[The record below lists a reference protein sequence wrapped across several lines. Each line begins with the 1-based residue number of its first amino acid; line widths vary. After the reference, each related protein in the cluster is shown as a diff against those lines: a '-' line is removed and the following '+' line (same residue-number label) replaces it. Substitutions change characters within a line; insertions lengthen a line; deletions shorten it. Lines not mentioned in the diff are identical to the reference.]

1 MVLRGRTIHR
11 NGHGRC
17 GLLSIKSFFPAHSER
32 AVFASSEA
40 TTACSLALAR
50 DPAHA
55 SFERSTLSMCG
66 MAARYRMADSR
77 HNRDSRGAHAS
88 V

>member
-11 NGHGRC
+11 NGHGGC
-17 GLLSIKSFFPAHSER
+17 GLFSIKSFFPAHSER
-32 AVFASSEA
+32 ALFTFSEA

-55 SFERSTLSMCG
+55 SLERSVLSICG
-66 MAARYRMADSR
+66 RAAMYRMADSR
-77 HNRDSRGAHAS
+77 HNKDSRAAHAS